1 MQKIRRFQPT
11 LLPESKNLLPM
22 SFLGLTI
29 FVALQT
35 LFILFL
41 AARIN
46 HLAARK
52 TTFVQLMNGSAS
64 VMTEEEGTYR
74 TSDVIKNVARNWAM
88 LTWNWESKLPGTPEP
103 DKGYKVG
110 RNRLTTT
117 AYLASY
123 LLQGKAKESETSS
136 FREESRKAISEL
148 TPSGVFSGEVRS
160 VLLIKYLSEPRT
172 VAPGKYQVDMIAT
185 RTIISQQGEEEIPF
199 NRTFTLEAV
208 DIPKSPLGKN
218 ALEVEKAVYSLRE
231 AGLEISKLEP
241 FTPSSQ
247 P

>member
-22 SFLGLTI
+22 SFVGLTI
-29 FVALQT
+29 FVGLQT
-35 LFILFL
+35 FLLLFL
-41 AARIN
+41 AARVN
-46 HLAARK
+46 SLATRQ
-52 TTFVQLMNGSAS
+52 TTFVQLTNGSAS
-64 VMTEEEGTYR
+64 VMTEEDGTYR
-74 TSDVIKNVARNWAM
+74 TPEVIKNVARNWAI
-88 LTWNWESKLPGTPEP
+88 LTWNWDSKVPGTTEP

-123 LLQGKAKESETSS
+123 LLQGKAKESEASS
-136 FREESRKAISEL
+136 FREESRKAIAEL
-148 TPSGVFSGEVRS
+148 TPSGAFSGEVRS

-172 VAPGKYQVDMIAT
+172 IAPGKYQVDMIAT
-185 RTIISQQGEEEIPF
+185 RTIISQQGEAEISF
-199 NRTFTLEAV
+199 NRTFTLETV

-218 ALEVEKAVYSLRE
+218 ALEIEKAVYSLRE

-241 FTPSSQ
+241 FNPSSQ